1 MSTNWI
7 LNQSWRLRWTWNS
20 FWTNNINV
28 LQHCMFFCVVF
39 VVYNQGKKVNR
50 DDNCDKDMSYDIWL
64 KPPLPSERSIWGKNN
79 VFYTGACTT
88 SITPTKLAIF
98 ENESG
103 HFGTAVWLID
113 QRSQVV
119 YSHLS
124 TWWKGLGRWI
134 VCSSTENLNEVKKV
148 QVKPHRDT
156 SRL

>member
-1 MSTNWI
+1 M
-7 LNQSWRLRWTWNS
+7 L
-20 FWTNNINV
+20 
-28 LQHCMFFCVVF
+28 FCVVF

-50 DDNCDKDMSYDIWL
+50 DGNCDKDMSYDIWL
-64 KPPLPSERSIWGKNN
+64 KPHLPSGQSKENN
-79 VFYTGACTT
+79 VFSTGACAT

-124 TWWKGLGRWI
+124 TWWKGLR
-134 VCSSTENLNEVKKV
+134 
-148 QVKPHRDT
+148 R
-156 SRL
+156 